1 MNYDVSFL
9 AKRFEDVSN
18 DAIKSLLEESDYNFD
33 AKVAITSHRDKN
45 KIKIENYTIIVK
57 KESIYDIE
65 KNYYDIYYNDE
76 LVEKDV
82 SLFMTVIKFI
92 QKNKPNMVS
101 TDIKTLLQFDRHY
114 DMIFNDL
121 IYQKKLIQNT
131 KDNYKRELYIAKYD
145 GMVLS
150 LARIK
155 SQIIKIT

>member
-1 MNYDVSFL
+1 MNCDLTFL
-9 AKRFEDVSN
+9 VKRFEDVSN

-33 AKVAITSHRDKN
+33 AKMAITSHRDNN
-45 KIKIENYTIIVK
+45 KIKIGNYTIIVK
-57 KESIYDIE
+57 KENIYDIE
-65 KNYYDIYYNDE
+65 KNYYDIYFNDE

-101 TDIKTLLQFDRHY
+101 TDIKNLLQFDKHY
-114 DMIFNDL
+114 DMIFSDL
-121 IYQKKLIQNT
+121 AYQKKLIQNT
-131 KDNYKRELYIAKYD
+131 KDQNKKELYIAKYD
-145 GMVLS
+145 GMWLS